1 MAIYLGNFYRDIN
14 LSRSNPRRRRKINII
29 FISAL
34 LCGALKDFMKA
45 FIRSLKKN
53 LS

>member
-14 LSRSNPRRRRKINII
+14 LSRSNRGRRGKINII
-29 FISAL
+29 SISTL

-45 FIRSLKKN
+45 FKESEK
-53 LS
+53 